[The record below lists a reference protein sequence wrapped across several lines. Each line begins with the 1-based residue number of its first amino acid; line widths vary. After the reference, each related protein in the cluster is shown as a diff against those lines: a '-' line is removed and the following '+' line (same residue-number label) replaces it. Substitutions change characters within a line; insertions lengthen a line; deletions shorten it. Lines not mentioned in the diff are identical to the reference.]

1 MTNHSKGLMMISIT
15 AALWGVLAIV
25 LKYALQRFSGNTI
38 IWFRFTFSFVF
49 LAGYYLIH
57 RPRFFEI
64 LIKPPI
70 LGILAGLAIAGN
82 YLGFTNGVA
91 LTSPSNAQILIQIS
105 PLLVAVVGVVY
116 FKESLSRLQKSGFGI
131 AVAGFVLFYWDQIQH
146 LMISSQQYTRGN
158 IWIVFA
164 AITWAFFAV
173 CQKLLVKI
181 WAPQQTNLLIYLV
194 AAIVFFPQAVF
205 HEFQGLSLSDC
216 LTLTFLGANTLI
228 AYGTLGEAL
237 KLLPANQVSAIIVLN
252 PMITLIVV
260 GILSIQQLP
269 WLSSEST
276 TPVGYAGALLLLA
289 GVGLVVKK
297 NNRTPHLPTL
307 RL

>member
-1 MTNHSKGLMMISIT
+1 MSNHSKGLLMISIT
-15 AALWGVLAIV
+15 AALWGILAIV

-49 LAGYYLIH
+49 LSGYYIIH

-70 LGILAGLAIAGN
+70 LGIIAGLAMAGN
-82 YLGFTNGVA
+82 YLGFTSGVA

-105 PLLVAVVGVVY
+105 PLLVAIVGVVY
-116 FKESLSRLQKSGFGI
+116 FKEHLTLLQKSGFGI
-131 AVAGFVLFYWDQIQH
+131 AAAGFVFFYWDQLHH

-158 IWIVFA
+158 IWIIFA
-164 AITWAFFAV
+164 AITWACFAV
-173 CQKLLVKI
+173 CQKLLVRI

-194 AAIVFFPQAVF
+194 AALVFSPLVAF
-205 HEFQGLSLSDC
+205 HEFRGLTLSDW
-216 LTLTFLGANTLI
+216 LTLIFLGANTLI

-252 PMITLIVV
+252 PLITLIVV
-260 GILSIQQLP
+260 GVLSVQKLP

-276 TPVGYAGALLLLA
+276 TLIGYAGALLLLA

-297 NNRTPHLPTL
+297 E
-307 RL
+307 

>member
-1 MTNHSKGLMMISIT
+1 MSNHSKGLMMISIT
-15 AALWGVLAIV
+15 AALWGILAIV

-57 RPRFFEI
+57 RPQFFEI

-70 LGILAGLAIAGN
+70 LGIFAGLAMAGN
-82 YLGFTNGVA
+82 YLGFTSGLA

-105 PLLVAVVGVVY
+105 PLLVAVAGVVY
-116 FKESLSRLQKSGFGI
+116 FKERLTLLQKSGFGI
-131 AVAGFVLFYWDQIQH
+131 AVAGFVLFYWDQLHH
-146 LMISSQQYTRGN
+146 LMISSEQYTRGN
-158 IWIVFA
+158 LWIIFA
-164 AITWAFFAV
+164 AITWACFAV
-173 CQKLLVKI
+173 CQKLLVRI
-181 WAPQQTNLLIYLV
+181 WTPQQTNLLIYLV
-194 AAIVFFPQAVF
+194 AALVFSPLAVF
-205 HEFQGLSLSDC
+205 HEFEGMALSDW
-216 LTLTFLGANTLI
+216 LTLIFLGANTLI

-252 PMITLIVV
+252 PLITLIVV
-260 GILSIQQLP
+260 GVLSVQRLP

-276 TPVGYAGALLLLA
+276 TAIGYAGALLLLA

-297 NNRTPHLPTL
+297 E
-307 RL
+307 

>member
-1 MTNHSKGLMMISIT
+1 MSNHSKGLMMISIT
-15 AALWGVLAIV
+15 AALWGILAIV

-49 LAGYYLIH
+49 LTGYYMIH
-57 RPRFFEI
+57 RPQFFEI

-70 LGILAGLAIAGN
+70 LGILAGFALAGN

-91 LTSPSNAQILIQIS
+91 MTSPSNAQILIQIS
-105 PLLVAVVGVVY
+105 PLIVAVVGVIY
-116 FKESLSRLQKSGFGI
+116 FKESLTLLQKSGFGI
-131 AVAGFVLFYWDQIQH
+131 ASAGFVLFYWDQLHH

-158 IWIVFA
+158 LWLIFA
-164 AITWAFFAV
+164 AIAWACFAV
-173 CQKLLVKI
+173 CQKLMVRI
-181 WAPQQTNLLIYLV
+181 WTPQQTNLLIYLV
-194 AAIVFFPQAVF
+194 AALIFSPLAAF
-205 HEFQGLSLSDC
+205 HEFQGLAFSDW
-216 LTLTFLGANTLI
+216 LTLIFLGANTLI

-252 PMITLIVV
+252 PLITMIVV
-260 GILSIQQLP
+260 GVLSVQKLP

-276 TPVGYAGALLLLA
+276 TLIGYAGALFLLA

-297 NNRTPHLPTL
+297 E
-307 RL
+307 

>member
-1 MTNHSKGLMMISIT
+1 MSNHSKGLMMISIT
-15 AALWGVLAIV
+15 AALWGILAIV

-57 RPRFFEI
+57 RPQFFEI

-70 LGILAGLAIAGN
+70 LGILAGLAMACN
-82 YLGFTNGVA
+82 YLGFTSGLA

-105 PLLVAVVGVVY
+105 PLLVAVAGVVY
-116 FKESLSRLQKSGFGI
+116 FKERLTLLQKSGFGI
-131 AVAGFVLFYWDQIQH
+131 AIAGFVLFYWDQLHH
-146 LMISSQQYTRGN
+146 LMISSEQYTRGN
-158 IWIVFA
+158 LWIIFG
-164 AITWAFFAV
+164 AITWACFAV
-173 CQKLLVKI
+173 CQKLLVRI
-181 WAPQQTNLLIYLV
+181 WTPQQTNLLIYLV
-194 AAIVFFPQAVF
+194 AALIFSPLATF
-205 HEFQGLSLSDC
+205 HEFQAMAFSDW
-216 LTLTFLGANTLI
+216 LTLIFLGANTLI

-252 PMITLIVV
+252 PLITLIVV
-260 GILSIQQLP
+260 GVLSTRQLP

-276 TPVGYAGALLLLA
+276 TLIGYAGALLLLT

-297 NNRTPHLPTL
+297 E
-307 RL
+307 

>member
-1 MTNHSKGLMMISIT
+1 MSNHSKGLLLISIT
-15 AALWGVLAIV
+15 AVLWGILAIV

-49 LAGYYLIH
+49 LSGYYIVH

-64 LIKPPI
+64 LTKPPI
-70 LGILAGLAIAGN
+70 LGILAGLAMAGN
-82 YLGFTNGVA
+82 YLGFTSGVA

-105 PLLVAVVGVVY
+105 PLIVAAVGVIY
-116 FKESLSRLQKSGFGI
+116 FKERLTLLQKSGFGI
-131 AVAGFVLFYWDQIQH
+131 AASGFVLFYWDQLHH

-158 IWIVFA
+158 LWIIFA
-164 AITWAFFAV
+164 AVTWACFAV
-173 CQKLLVKI
+173 CQKLLVRI
-181 WAPQQTNLLIYLV
+181 WTPQQTNLLIYLV
-194 AAIVFFPQAVF
+194 AALVFFPLAAF
-205 HEFQGLSLSDC
+205 HEFQGMAFSDW

-252 PMITLIVV
+252 PLITLMVV
-260 GILSIQQLP
+260 GVLSVQQLP

-276 TPVGYAGALLLLA
+276 TVIGYAGALLLLA

-297 NNRTPHLPTL
+297 E
-307 RL
+307 

>member
-1 MTNHSKGLMMISIT
+1 MISIT
-15 AALWGVLAIV
+15 AALWGILAIV
-25 LKYALQRFSGNTI
+25 LKYALQRFSGSTI

-57 RPRFFEI
+57 RPQFFEI

-70 LGILAGLAIAGN
+70 LGILAGLAMAGN
-82 YLGFTNGVA
+82 YLGFTSGVA

-116 FKESLSRLQKSGFGI
+116 FKEHLTLLQKSGFGI
-131 AVAGFVLFYWDQIQH
+131 AAAGFVLFYWDQLHH
-146 LMISSQQYTRGN
+146 LMISSQQFSRGN
-158 IWIVFA
+158 LWIIFA

-173 CQKLLVKI
+173 CQKLLVRI
-181 WAPQQTNLLIYLV
+181 WTPQQTNLLIYIV
-194 AAIVFFPQAVF
+194 AAMVFSPLADF
-205 HEFQGLSLSDC
+205 HEFQGLALSDW
-216 LTLTFLGANTLI
+216 LTLIFLGANTLI

-252 PMITLIVV
+252 PLITLIIV
-260 GILSIQQLP
+260 GVLSIQKLP

-276 TPVGYAGALLLLA
+276 TVIGYAGALLLLA

-297 NNRTPHLPTL
+297 E
-307 RL
+307 

>member
-1 MTNHSKGLMMISIT
+1 MISIT
-15 AALWGVLAIV
+15 AALWGILAIV

-38 IWFRFTFSFVF
+38 ILFRFTFSFVF

-64 LIKPPI
+64 LIKSPI
-70 LGILAGLAIAGN
+70 LGIFAGLALAGN
-82 YLGFTNGVA
+82 YLGFTSGVA

-105 PLLVAVVGVVY
+105 PLMVAVVGVVY
-116 FKESLSRLQKSGFGI
+116 FKESLTLLQKTGFGI
-131 AVAGFVLFYWDQIQH
+131 AAAGFVLFYWDQLHH

-158 IWIVFA
+158 LWIIFA
-164 AITWAFFAV
+164 AITWACFAV
-173 CQKLLVKI
+173 CQKLLVRT
-181 WAPQQTNLLIYLV
+181 WTPQQTNLLIYLV
-194 AAIVFFPQAVF
+194 AALVFFPLADF
-205 HEFQGLSLSDC
+205 HEFQGLALSDW
-216 LTLTFLGANTLI
+216 LTLIFLGANTLI

-252 PMITLIVV
+252 PLITLIVV
-260 GILSIQQLP
+260 GVLSVQQLP

-276 TPVGYAGALLLLA
+276 TVIGYAGALLLLA

-297 NNRTPHLPTL
+297 E
-307 RL
+307 

>member
-1 MTNHSKGLMMISIT
+1 MSNHSKGLMMISIT
-15 AALWGVLAIV
+15 AALWGILAIV

-49 LAGYYLIH
+49 LAGYYLVH

-70 LGILAGLAIAGN
+70 LGVLAGLAMAGN
-82 YLGFTNGVA
+82 YLGFTSGVA
-91 LTSPSNAQILIQIS
+91 LTSPSNAQILIQVS

-116 FKESLSRLQKSGFGI
+116 FKESLSILQISGFGI
-131 AVAGFVLFYWDQIQH
+131 AAAGFMLFYWDQLHH
-146 LMISSQQYTRGN
+146 LMISSQQYTLGN
-158 IWIVFA
+158 IWIIVA

-173 CQKLLVKI
+173 CQKLLVQI

-194 AAIVFFPQAVF
+194 AAIVFSPLAVF
-205 HEFQGLSLSDC
+205 HEFQGLSLSDW
-216 LTLTFLGANTLI
+216 LTLIFLGANTLI

-252 PMITLIVV
+252 PLITMIVV
-260 GILSIQQLP
+260 GVLSVQKLP

-276 TPVGYAGALLLLA
+276 SLIGYAGALLLLA

-297 NNRTPHLPTL
+297 E
-307 RL
+307 

>member
-1 MTNHSKGLMMISIT
+1 MISIT
-15 AALWGVLAIV
+15 AALWGILAIV

-70 LGILAGLAIAGN
+70 LGVLAGLAMAGN
-82 YLGFTNGVA
+82 YLGFTRGVA
-91 LTSPSNAQILIQIS
+91 LTSPSNAQILIQVS

-116 FKESLSRLQKSGFGI
+116 FKESVSKLQISGFGI
-131 AVAGFVLFYWDQIQH
+131 AGAGFMLFYWDQLHH
-146 LMISSQQYTRGN
+146 LMISSQQYTLGN
-158 IWIVFA
+158 IWIVVA

-173 CQKLLVKI
+173 CQKLLVQI

-194 AAIVFFPQAVF
+194 AAIVFSPLAVF
-205 HEFQGLSLSDC
+205 HEFQGLSLSDW
-216 LTLTFLGANTLI
+216 LTLIFLGANTLI

-252 PMITLIVV
+252 PLITLIVV
-260 GILSIQQLP
+260 GVLSVQKLP

-276 TPVGYAGALLLLA
+276 SLIGYAGALLLLA

-297 NNRTPHLPTL
+297 E
-307 RL
+307 

>member
-1 MTNHSKGLMMISIT
+1 MSNHSKGLLMISIT
-15 AALWGVLAIV
+15 AALWGILAIV

-49 LAGYYLIH
+49 LSGYYIIH

-70 LGILAGLAIAGN
+70 LGIIAGLAMAGN
-82 YLGFTNGVA
+82 YLGFTSGVA

-105 PLLVAVVGVVY
+105 PLLVAIVGVVY
-116 FKESLSRLQKSGFGI
+116 FKEHLTLLQKSGFGI
-131 AVAGFVLFYWDQIQH
+131 AAAGFVFFYWDQLHH

-158 IWIVFA
+158 IWIIFA
-164 AITWAFFAV
+164 AITWACFAV
-173 CQKLLVKI
+173 CQKLLVRI

-194 AAIVFFPQAVF
+194 AALVFSPLVAF
-205 HEFQGLSLSDC
+205 HEFQGLTLSDW
-216 LTLTFLGANTLI
+216 LTLIFLGANTLI

-252 PMITLIVV
+252 PLITLIVV
-260 GILSIQQLP
+260 GVLSVQKLP

-276 TPVGYAGALLLLA
+276 TLIGYAGALLLLA

-297 NNRTPHLPTL
+297 E
-307 RL
+307 

>member
-1 MTNHSKGLMMISIT
+1 MSNHSKGLMMISIT
-15 AALWGVLAIV
+15 AALWGILAIV

-70 LGILAGLAIAGN
+70 LGILAGLAMAGN
-82 YLGFTNGVA
+82 YLGFTSGVA

-116 FKESLSRLQKSGFGI
+116 FKESLTLLQKSGFGI
-131 AVAGFVLFYWDQIQH
+131 AAAGFVLFYWDQLLH
-146 LMISSQQYTRGN
+146 LMISSQQYYRGN
-158 IWIVFA
+158 IWIIFA

-173 CQKLLVKI
+173 CQKLLVRI

-194 AAIVFFPQAVF
+194 AAMVFTPLAVF
-205 HEFQGLSLSDC
+205 HEFQGLSLSDW
-216 LTLTFLGANTLI
+216 LTLIFLGANTLI

-252 PMITLIVV
+252 PLITLIVV
-260 GILSIQQLP
+260 GVLSVQQLP

-276 TPVGYAGALLLLA
+276 TVIGYAGALLLLA

-297 NNRTPHLPTL
+297 E
-307 RL
+307 

>member
-1 MTNHSKGLMMISIT
+1 MSNHSKGLMMISIT
-15 AALWGVLAIV
+15 AALWGVLAVV

-64 LIKPPI
+64 LTRPPI
-70 LGILAGLAIAGN
+70 LGVLAGLAMAGN
-82 YLGFTNGVA
+82 YLGFTSGVA
-91 LTSPSNAQILIQIS
+91 LTSPSNSQILIQIS

-116 FKESLSRLQKSGFGI
+116 FKERLTLLQKSGFGI
-131 AVAGFVLFYWDQIQH
+131 AAVGFLLFYWDQLHH
-146 LMISSQQYTRGN
+146 LVISSQQYARGN
-158 IWIVFA
+158 VWIIFA

-173 CQKLLVKI
+173 CQKLLVRI
-181 WAPQQTNLLIYLV
+181 WTPQQTNLLIYLV
-194 AAIVFFPQAVF
+194 AALVFSPLAVF
-205 HEFQGLSLSDC
+205 REFQGLRFSDW
-216 LTLTFLGANTLI
+216 LTLIFLGANTLI

-237 KLLPANQVSAIIVLN
+237 KLIPANQVSAIIVLN
-252 PMITLIVV
+252 PLITMLVV
-260 GILSIQQLP
+260 GVLSVQKLP

-276 TPVGYAGALLLLA
+276 TLIGYAGALFLLA

-297 NNRTPHLPTL
+297 V
-307 RL
+307 